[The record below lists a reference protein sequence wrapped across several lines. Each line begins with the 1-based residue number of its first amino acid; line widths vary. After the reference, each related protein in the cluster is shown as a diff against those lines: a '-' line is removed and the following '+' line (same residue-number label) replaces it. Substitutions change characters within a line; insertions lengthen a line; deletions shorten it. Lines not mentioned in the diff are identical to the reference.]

1 MKSCQSCQ
9 HENYEDAVYCENCG
23 LQFEVSQKVEE
34 DSKIVCSCGSLIEE
48 EARFCPACGESV
60 SHTNSLQSEGSKT
73 SKNKVRMK
81 KSQRVFL
88 AIIAILFC
96 LVIGSYFTAKNYY
109 SKENQLK
116 RMIEIVRN
124 KDINQMEK
132 LTVSTDPNYQI
143 TKNELKRYFAYYEHN
158 EHKEAF
164 SKLILQLET
173 GNKQTGELSLLRSG
187 RKFLLFDAYQWEL
200 KPGYI
205 TITANQKDMQL
216 FLDDQEKERT
226 DQDLFQTVW
235 GPLTPTEYTI
245 KGELLGEQNETT
257 VDLIQAHHTG
267 LIKMNQVDFDFR
279 KLSFKVKTN
288 ISDAE
293 VFINDK
299 KIGQLSNGEYEV
311 KNQIW
316 NQGMTVRLKKT
327 LADKSIIETKQHT
340 IDGLSFDA
348 SEYDPESYA
357 SIIELDFSGIKGK
370 SEVEAFLS
378 HFYGDV
384 SSYTGSYSTYDETTK
399 QTFSTYFTDTKSN
412 VEYQDFDTFI
422 QSVRDSKSKSSVSG
436 TPTVESVKMNGKD
449 CYDVQYLIKY
459 KTHYKEYKQ
468 SDVTQIFRYQKA
480 TLRYNDTEKQ
490 FNIQSLG
497 GKENFEIVD
506 NGGIE

>member
-1 MKSCQSCQ
+1 MESG
-9 HENYEDAVYCENCG
+9 ND
-23 LQFEVSQKVEE
+23 
-34 DSKIVCSCGSLIEE
+34 CSI
-48 EARFCPACGESV
+48 
-60 SHTNSLQSEGSKT
+60 
-73 SKNKVRMK
+73 
-81 KSQRVFL
+81 
-88 AIIAILFC
+88 
-96 LVIGSYFTAKNYY
+96 
-109 SKENQLK
+109 
-116 RMIEIVRN
+116 
-124 KDINQMEK
+124 
-132 LTVSTDPNYQI
+132 
-143 TKNELKRYFAYYEHN
+143 
-158 EHKEAF
+158 
-164 SKLILQLET
+164 
-173 GNKQTGELSLLRSG
+173 
-187 RKFLLFDAYQWEL
+187 
-200 KPGYI
+200 
-205 TITANQKDMQL
+205 
-216 FLDDQEKERT
+216 
-226 DQDLFQTVW
+226 
-235 GPLTPTEYTI
+235 
-245 KGELLGEQNETT
+245 
-257 VDLIQAHHTG
+257 
-267 LIKMNQVDFDFR
+267 
-279 KLSFKVKTN
+279 
-288 ISDAE
+288 
-293 VFINDK
+293 
-299 KIGQLSNGEYEV
+299 
-311 KNQIW
+311 
-316 NQGMTVRLKKT
+316 KKT

-468 SDVTQIFRYQKA
+468 NDVTQIFRYQKA